1 MKRIDSSMI
10 ERIVRLSEEYG
21 ANCLILF
28 GSYTEN
34 PSTAGDLDLA
44 CDGIRGWKLYEFA
57 GQIEN
62 ELRIPIDI
70 VPLSPPNEFTR
81 LIETKGKV
89 LYDLRGTA

>member
-1 MKRIDSSMI
+1 MKQIDSSMI
-10 ERIVRLSEEYG
+10 EKIVRLSEEYG

-34 PSTAGDLDLA
+34 PSTARDLDLA

-62 ELRIPIDI
+62 ELRIPTDI
-70 VPLSPPNEFTR
+70 VPLSPPNKFTR
-81 LIETKGKV
+81 RIESRGKV
-89 LYDLRGTA
+89 LYDFRGTV

>member
-1 MKRIDSSMI
+1 MKKIDSSMI
-10 ERIVRLSEEYG
+10 ERIVRLSREYG
-21 ANCLILF
+21 ADCLILF

-34 PSTAGDLDLA
+34 PSTARDLDLA
-44 CDGIRGWKLYEFA
+44 CDGIHGWQLYEFA

-62 ELRIPIDI
+62 ELRIPTDI

-81 LIETKGKV
+81 LIENKGKV